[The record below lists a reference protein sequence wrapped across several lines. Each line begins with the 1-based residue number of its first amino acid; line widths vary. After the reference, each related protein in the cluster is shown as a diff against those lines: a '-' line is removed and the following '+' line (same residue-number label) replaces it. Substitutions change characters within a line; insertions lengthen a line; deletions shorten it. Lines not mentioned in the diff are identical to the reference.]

1 MCLLFQM
8 KSKEGVRSA
17 ALIVRSLIVARLP
30 LRKDQALI
38 YQDDLMA
45 AMMTKMTRQLAGVTR
60 GRPLALALS
69 TTTTKRPPGVKTISN
84 RRALFCLQS
93 RPVVQLLL
101 VIHHIIVQPFVAP
114 KTFSVAEGSSAS
126 APTSSMADPPTKLS
140 YASAASGVSSVSNDT
155 SGSASSRCLSDETR
169 PNPDKRREQQRSS
182 SPDDFQRS
190 AAYFEAFTKYQELKS
205 FIASHFQHS
214 SRCRWLLVTAPAA
227 ALRTFA
233 GLIQLSYRRREINAC
248 FTYLN
253 ILICILFRTLLV

>member
-1 MCLLFQM
+1 M

-17 ALIVRSLIVARLP
+17 ALIVLSLIVARLP
-30 LRKDQALI
+30 LRKGQALI

-45 AMMTKMTRQLAGVTR
+45 AMMTKMTRQLLAGVKR

-69 TTTTKRPPGVKTISN
+69 TTTTKRPKGGKTISN

-93 RPVVQLLL
+93 RTVVQLLL
-101 VIHHIIVQPFVAP
+101 VIHYIIFQPFVAP
-114 KTFSVAEGSSAS
+114 NTFSVAEGGSAS
-126 APTSSMADPPTKLS
+126 APASSMADLPTNLS
-140 YASAASGVSSVSNDT
+140 YASAASGISSVSNDT

-169 PNPDKRREQQRSS
+169 PNLDKRREQQRSS

-190 AAYFEAFTKYQELKS
+190 AAYFEAFTKYQELIS

>member
-1 MCLLFQM
+1 MSLLFQM

-17 ALIVRSLIVARLP
+17 ALIVLSLILARLP

-45 AMMTKMTRQLAGVTR
+45 AMMTKMTRQLLAGVKR

-69 TTTTKRPPGVKTISN
+69 TTTKRPKGGKAISN

-93 RPVVQLLL
+93 RTVVQLLL
-101 VIHHIIVQPFVAP
+101 VIHYIIFQPFVAP
-114 KTFSVAEGSSAS
+114 NTFSVAEGGSAS
-126 APTSSMADPPTKLS
+126 APASSMADPPTNLS
-140 YASAASGVSSVSNDT
+140 YAYAASGVSSVSNDT

-169 PNPDKRREQQRSS
+169 PNLDKRREQQRSS

-205 FIASHFQHS
+205 FMQVISNIPVVVNGSS
-214 SRCRWLLVTAPAA
+214 SRLL
-227 ALRTFA
+227 
-233 GLIQLSYRRREINAC
+233 
-248 FTYLN
+248 
-253 ILICILFRTLLV
+253 LLLYVPLLASFS